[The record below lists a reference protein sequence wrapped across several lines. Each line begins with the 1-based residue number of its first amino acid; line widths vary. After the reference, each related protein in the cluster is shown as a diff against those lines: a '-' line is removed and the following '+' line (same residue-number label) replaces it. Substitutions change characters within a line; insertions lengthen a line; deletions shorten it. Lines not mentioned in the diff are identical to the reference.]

1 MGRAGKW
8 IAFSPFLLL
17 TAKRGSVTRFLTL
30 GGEFGFRCLLCGCVI
45 AKGGRGWLAKVL
57 KRECLEKKKKKSE
70 AFKWLAGGPGKP
82 ARWPMHW
89 CLQQAGGCQIPGA
102 FSPSA
107 VFQGTQKAFE
117 NALIHS
123 ETTPDILSVAGRK
136 GRDLAPGTD
145 PKQLL
150 SELSLLHAACTV
162 LSVSEEQGEGE
173 GCRSSQLPRFLSL
186 FLSSFLSLSLC
197 LFLFSFQSLFPIG
210 TKIMSCLWATY
221 MVYNLHPI
229 NRSPLLTYVYI

>member
-1 MGRAGKW
+1 MAGKG
-8 IAFSPFLLL
+8 
-17 TAKRGSVTRFLTL
+17 T
-30 GGEFGFRCLLCGCVI
+30 EN
-45 AKGGRGWLAKVL
+45 
-57 KRECLEKKKKKSE
+57 RECLGNFFFFLKHSSDLLGDQES
-70 AFKWLAGGPGKP
+70 LPGGPCTGACSRQEG
-82 ARWPMHW
+82 ARY
-89 CLQQAGGCQIPGA
+89 QG
-102 FSPSA
+102 PSA
-107 VFQGTQKAFE
+107 LLQCFKVFRSGTQKAFE

-136 GRDLAPGTD
+136 GRDLAPRAD

-162 LSVSEEQGEGE
+162 LSVSEEPGEGE

-210 TKIMSCLWATY
+210 TKIMSCL
-221 MVYNLHPI
+221 
-229 NRSPLLTYVYI
+229 